1 MGEYETLEGIILR
14 MQKPWGVMSLSK
26 GDLPDRRLYRIQSE
40 IEDRLEGALGLIY
53 LTENIYHS
61 ITGPD

>member
-1 MGEYETLEGIILR
+1 MCEYETLEGIILR

-26 GDLPDRRLYRIQSE
+26 GELPDRRLYRIQSE
-40 IEDRLEGALGLIY
+40 IEDRLIY
-53 LTENIYHS
+53 LIENIYHS